1 LKGWRSAGRHAYGV
15 KMCSKR
21 IFGKFLFCALWG
33 ALLLSGAGHVDADNG
48 TETKRYEPSDQAEP
62 CEVSVIRLNFDGS
75 YIKEWLSDDGI
86 IYTAEKGARYFFSDR
101 KLIKIAIG
109 ELSVVTFPTLNFL
122 ELSLATISPCDTEI
136 YIIWTLKSEFNTA
149 GFNLYRDEPDEG
161 RYVAVNDEMVKAIG
175 GPGDERTY
183 VFVDYDVGDHE
194 TYSYKLEVVGVTG
207 EPTVHGPLKATPA
220 GE

>member
-1 LKGWRSAGRHAYGV
+1 MYSIWSESISR
-15 KMCSKR
+15 
-21 IFGKFLFCALWG
+21 KFLFFFCVFFAE
-33 ALLLSGAGHVDADNG
+33 LLLSGAAGYVDADNG
-48 TETKRYEPSDQAEP
+48 AETTRCEPLVQAES
-62 CEVSVIRLNFDGS
+62 CEVSVIRMNFEGS
-75 YIKEWLSDDGI
+75 YIKEWLSDDGV
-86 IYTAEKGARYFFSDR
+86 IYTSEKGTRYFFSDK

-109 ELSVVTFPTLNFL
+109 ELSVVTFPTLNFQ

-161 RYVAVNDEMVKAIG
+161 RYVPVNDEMIKAIG

-194 TYSYKLEVVGVTG
+194 TYSYMLEVVGVIG
-207 EPTVHGPLKATPA
+207 GPTVHGPLKATPA
-220 GE
+220 GK